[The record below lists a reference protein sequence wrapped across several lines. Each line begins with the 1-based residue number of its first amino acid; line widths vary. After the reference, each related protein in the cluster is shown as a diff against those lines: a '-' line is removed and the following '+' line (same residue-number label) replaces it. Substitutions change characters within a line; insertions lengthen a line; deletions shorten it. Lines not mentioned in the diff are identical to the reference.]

1 METGWRKRLQKLID
15 ESEGLTMKSLSLRAG
30 LGPGAVHDVL
40 KRGMTPSVENFIA
53 IAEAAGVEPGWLLRG
68 DDRFAIQI
76 PLVGR
81 VTGETWEETE
91 AKLGAV
97 PFDLEEPGAIGF
109 EVQDGSMA
117 PVYRPGDLLVCHR
130 KAGKYVENL
139 IGTDCVVRTVNGDG
153 YVKILQRGSRIGRY
167 NLRSYN
173 PLFKDIEDVV
183 IEWAAPIAWIK
194 RGAV

>member
-1 METGWRKRLQKLID
+1 METGWRKRLQQVID
-15 ESEGLTMKSLSLRAG
+15 ESEGLSMKALSLRAG

-76 PLVGR
+76 PLIGKVS
-81 VTGETWEETE
+81 GEKWVQD
-91 AKLGAV
+91 AKADSIG
-97 PFDLEEPGAIGF
+97 FDLDDPAPIGF
-109 EVQDGSMA
+109 EVQDASMA
-117 PVYRPGDLLVCHR
+117 PVYRRGDMLVCHR
-130 KAGKYVENL
+130 RAGKYVENL
-139 IGTDCVVRTVNGDG
+139 IGTDCVVKTVTGEG

-173 PLFKDIEDVV
+173 PLFNDIEDVV
-183 IEWAAPIAWIK
+183 LEWAAPIAWIK
-194 RGAV
+194 RGGA